1 MDGLELLIGG
11 LFLCYTVL
19 LLAALVEWVR
29 NRQTRYLSR
38 WLWLPIIVVFSI
50 VGPLAFQLLGR
61 EDGLLAVR
69 GGNENGEG

>member
-29 NRQTRYLSR
+29 NRQTRYLNR

-50 VGPLAFQLLGR
+50 MGPLAFLLLGR
-61 EDGLLAVR
+61 EDGLLAVE
-69 GGNENGEG
+69 GGNANGEG